1 MNLRDQTRKAFL
13 GLPPGMRRTVLHA
26 LGRYA
31 PWEEG
36 FDPTPPPPSPG
47 EHAGPPDFVG
57 IGVQKAGTT
66 WWYRLILAHPSVSTR
81 QEFHKERHYLDRY
94 GAVPF
99 RPADVERYH
108 GWFPRPAGCITG
120 EWTPDYFSFP
130 WAPRLLR
137 RAAPDTRLL
146 LLLRD
151 PVERFRSG
159 LDHLERMGSPRDAA
173 AVADAIERGF
183 YDRLLGS
190 WLEQFD
196 RDQLLVL
203 QYERCVVDRD
213 AELDRT
219 FYHLGLESWHPPPDV
234 PVGDRREPRTSLDD
248 EVRTRLVDLYAA
260 DVAALA
266 ARLPELELARWPNFA
281 YLSSLSSGSA
291 PPGRPAGGNSP
302 TERA

>member
-13 GLPPGMRRTVLHA
+13 RLSPGLRRAVLHA

-36 FDPTPPPPSPG
+36 FDPTPPPPQPG
-47 EHAGPPDFVG
+47 EVIGPPDFVG

-66 WWYRLILAHPSVSTR
+66 WWYRLILTHPSVSSP
-81 QEFHKERHYLDRY
+81 EGVHKERHFLDRF
-94 GAVPF
+94 GASPF
-99 RPADVERYH
+99 GPADIERYH
-108 GWFPRPAGCITG
+108 GWFPHPGGSITG

-137 RAAPDTRLL
+137 HAAPDARLL

-173 AVADAIERGF
+173 AVTDAIERGF
-183 YDRLLGS
+183 YDRLLTG
-190 WLEQFD
+190 WLEEFD
-196 RDQLLVL
+196 REQLLVL

-213 AELDRT
+213 AELART
-219 FYHLGLESWHPPPDV
+219 FRHLGLEPRHLPPEASAVRNASTPST
-234 PVGDRREPRTSLDD
+234 RLDD
-248 EVRTRLVDLYAA
+248 EVRAFLVDLYAP

-266 ARLPELELARWPNFA
+266 ARIPDLELARWPNFA
-281 YLSSLSSGSA
+281 YLSSGSS
-291 PPGRPAGGNSP
+291 PPGAAGSGNSP